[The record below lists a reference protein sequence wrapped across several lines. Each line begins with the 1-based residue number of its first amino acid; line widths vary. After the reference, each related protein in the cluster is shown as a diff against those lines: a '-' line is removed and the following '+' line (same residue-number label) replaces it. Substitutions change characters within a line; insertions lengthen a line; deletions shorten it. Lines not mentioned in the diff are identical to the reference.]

1 MLIIDWIILILLLL
15 GVFRGWRTGLVKQ
28 IISIGGLVAGL
39 LIAKL
44 CYAMVGDALAPH
56 LGNQTTLAQI
66 LAFIL
71 IWIAVPAILGLLG
84 ELVTT
89 VLDKLFVL
97 GTVNSIL
104 GALLGLIKFQLIIG
118 SLIWVLGATKIIG
131 EATIQQ
137 SVLCKPLKAMPE
149 ALYTALI
156 ENGRQKQLCTSGC

>member
-44 CYAMVGDALAPH
+44 CYAMAGDALAPH

-97 GTVNSIL
+97 GTVNSVL
-104 GALLGLIKFQLIIG
+104 GALLGLIKFQLLIG
-118 SLIWVLGATKIIG
+118 FLIWVLSATKIIG
-131 EATIQQ
+131 EATMQQ
-137 SVLCKPLKAMPE
+137 SVLCKPLKAVPE

>member
-1 MLIIDWIILILLLL
+1 MLLL

-56 LGNQTTLAQI
+56 LGYQTTLAQI

-97 GTVNSIL
+97 GTVNSVL
-104 GALLGLIKFQLIIG
+104 GALLGLIKFQLLIG
-118 SLIWVLGATKIIG
+118 SLIWVLSATNIIG
-131 EATIQQ
+131 EATMQQ
-137 SVLCKPLKAMPE
+137 SVLCKPLKAVPE

>member
-1 MLIIDWIILILLLL
+1 MVLLLL
-15 GVFRGWRTGLVKQ
+15 GAIRGWRTGLIKQ
-28 IISIGGLVAGL
+28 VVSLGGLIAGL

-44 CYAMVGDALAPH
+44 CYAMVGDAIAPH
-56 LGNQTTLAQI
+56 IDNHTTLAHV

-71 IWIAVPAILGLLG
+71 IWIAVPVILGVLG
-84 ELVTT
+84 EILTT

-118 SLIWVLGATKIIG
+118 ALIWVLGATKIIG
-131 EATIQQ
+131 ETTMQQ
-137 SVLCKPLKAMPE
+137 SVLCKPLKAVPE

-156 ENGRQKQLCTSGC
+156 ENGRQKQLCTSGCGKEV

>member
-44 CYAMVGDALAPH
+44 CYAMVGDTLAPH

-97 GTVNSIL
+97 GTVNSVL

-118 SLIWVLGATKIIG
+118 SLIWVLSATKIIG
-131 EATIQQ
+131 EATMQQ
-137 SVLCKPLKAMPE
+137 SVLCKPLKAVPE

>member
-56 LGNQTTLAQI
+56 LGHQTTLAQI

-104 GALLGLIKFQLIIG
+104 GALLGLIKFQLLIG
-118 SLIWVLGATKIIG
+118 SLIWVLGATNIIG
-131 EATIQQ
+131 EATMQQ
-137 SVLCKPLKAMPE
+137 SVLCKPLKTVPE